1 MSINSAIVEIPK
13 FLKEMI
19 EEQYGK
25 EISEKIFQGYQ
36 AKRYTTF
43 RANTL
48 KGEITKIENALKEQK
63 IEYEKVEWSEDAFII
78 KNVSEKEIRNLEIYQ
93 QGKIYLQSLS
103 SMLPPIILQ
112 PQEGTDILDMAAAP
126 GGKTTQIATLTNNKA
141 NITACEMNK
150 IRAERLKY
158 NLEKQGT
165 NAYVMIQDAR
175 KIDDF
180 FSFDQILL
188 DAPCSGS
195 GTIQLHTQ
203 SEKQDDKLEKKFTT
217 KLIQKSVESQT
228 ALLKKAINLL
238 KQGKEMV
245 YSTCSILANENED
258 IIQKII
264 KQGNAEIVP
273 IAFKGI
279 NQLPLLPTK
288 IEGTLCV
295 CPNELYEGFFIAKI
309 KKL

>member
-1 MSINSAIVEIPK
+1 MSINSTRVEIPK

-25 EISEKIFQGYQ
+25 KIAEKILQGYQ
-36 AKRYTTF
+36 VKRYTTL
-43 RANTL
+43 RTNTL
-48 KGEITKIENALKEQK
+48 KGETAEIETTLQERK
-63 IEYEKVEWSEDAFII
+63 IEYEKVKWSEDVFIL

-93 QGKIYLQSLS
+93 EGKIYLQSLS

-112 PQEGTDILDMAAAP
+112 PQEGADILDMAAAP
-126 GGKTTQIATLTNNKA
+126 GGKTTQIAMLTNNKA

-158 NLEKQGT
+158 NLEKQGA

-175 KIDDF
+175 RIDDF

-195 GTIQLHTQ
+195 GTIQLHWQ
-203 SEKQDDKLEKKFTT
+203 GDKQDSKLEKNFTT
-217 KLIQKSVESQT
+217 KLIQKSVKSQT
-228 ALLKKAINLL
+228 ELLKKAMNLL

-258 IIQKII
+258 IIQKIL
-264 KQGNAEIVP
+264 KQGNVEIVP

-288 IEGTLCV
+288 IQGTLCV
-295 CPNELYEGFFIAKI
+295 CPNELYEGFFLAKI
-309 KKL
+309 RKL